1 MFCLK
6 NLKIKP
12 KIKNLNL
19 KKKTHL
25 KAEGDQNLKLLKLSI
40 KKAQIRANLSE
51 RNKFSIRTHSQHVFM
66 FKSFVYS
73 IR

>member
-12 KIKNLNL
+12 KIKKLNL

-40 KKAQIRANLSE
+40 KKAQIREKAKNH
-51 RNKFSIRTHSQHVFM
+51 K
-66 FKSFVYS
+66 
-73 IR
+73 

>member
-12 KIKNLNL
+12 KIKKQNL

-25 KAEGDQNLKLLKLSI
+25 KAEGDQNLNLQKLSI
-40 KKAQIRANLSE
+40 KKAQIQEKAQNH
-51 RNKFSIRTHSQHVFM
+51 K
-66 FKSFVYS
+66 
-73 IR
+73 